1 MTDQNTI
8 TYSSQTNQNL
18 QIPQVTTK
26 DLFEIHLFVFILS
39 LFLNLIIFIFTGV
52 VLLMGFTSLV
62 LGFIGINAL
71 KNDKYIKNGF
81 LLGINTGISVVFS
94 LVILIFLNV
103 SMPMGIIYGILF
115 FPFNCL
121 FSIAGGYLSKKIS
134 WNSNPIS
141 ITNNPEYLEK
151 EKKDFGM
158 IGLYVFSI
166 IILILRTF
174 TAYSGSLIEPLVG
187 LITLW
192 FVKRWNKRRKLI
204 ALSLWMLAFLMAYI
218 SFVNNKFSNNSF

>member
-1 MTDQNTI
+1 MASAVISYEEIENFQ
-8 TYSSQTNQNL
+8 L
-18 QIPQVTTK
+18 K
-26 DLFEIHLFVFILS
+26 DASPLKIKIKNFMPDVKDNEAKE
-39 LFLNLIIFIFTGV
+39 
-52 VLLMGFTSLV
+52 LLMQ
-62 LGFIGINAL
+62 AL
-71 KNDKYIKNGF
+71 DWHNEKF
-81 LLGINTGISVVFS
+81 
-94 LVILIFLNV
+94 
-103 SMPMGIIYGILF
+103 
-115 FPFNCL
+115 
-121 FSIAGGYLSKKIS
+121 AG
-134 WNSNPIS
+134 
-141 ITNNPEYLEK
+141 K

>member
-1 MTDQNTI
+1 LASAVISYEEIENFQ
-8 TYSSQTNQNL
+8 L
-18 QIPQVTTK
+18 K
-26 DLFEIHLFVFILS
+26 DASPLKIKIKNFMPDVKDNEAKE
-39 LFLNLIIFIFTGV
+39 
-52 VLLMGFTSLV
+52 LLMQ
-62 LGFIGINAL
+62 AL
-71 KNDKYIKNGF
+71 DWHNEKF
-81 LLGINTGISVVFS
+81 
-94 LVILIFLNV
+94 
-103 SMPMGIIYGILF
+103 
-115 FPFNCL
+115 
-121 FSIAGGYLSKKIS
+121 AG
-134 WNSNPIS
+134 
-141 ITNNPEYLEK
+141 K

-192 FVKRWNKRRKLI
+192 FVKRWYKRRKLI